1 MNTSYEQHVEYPSR
15 GRMAWFAAGSALFV
29 GAGLFLMFDPSED
42 AGSSMISRVI
52 GLLSILFFGLCFVYY
67 LVKMIKKEPSFV
79 INERGFIDSSSYTSG
94 GDISWEDVEHI
105 FMYELMGQQMIG
117 VKLKD
122 EQAFLERQSGVKRK
136 LMTASTNM
144 VDATIS
150 IPQNSITLPLDQLYL
165 MMINQWQRVQD
176 TIPR

>member
-1 MNTSYEQHVEYPSR
+1 
-15 GRMAWFAAGSALFV
+15 
-29 GAGLFLMFDPSED
+29 
-42 AGSSMISRVI
+42 
-52 GLLSILFFGLCFVYY
+52 
-67 LVKMIKKEPSFV
+67 
-79 INERGFIDSSSYTSG
+79 
-94 GDISWEDVEHI
+94 
-105 FMYELMGQQMIG
+105 MIG